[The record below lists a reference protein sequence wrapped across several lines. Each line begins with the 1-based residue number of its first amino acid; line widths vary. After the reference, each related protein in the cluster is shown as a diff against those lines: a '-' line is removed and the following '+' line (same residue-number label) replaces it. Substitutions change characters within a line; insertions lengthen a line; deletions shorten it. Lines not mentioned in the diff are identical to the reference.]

1 MSVWNTWAG
10 SASTSIHFISTVNT
24 ETVPNAINTQT
35 PMFLTVLVA
44 GSDEEGRISPDLSL
58 FEWGGSL
65 VDESQGKT
73 TTPCPILHFLP
84 DENHAVEQDV
94 YVCPC
99 YKTAKRSGTLGT
111 SGISTNFVL
120 AIELPSDMPKDYW
133 VLRGAA
139 LVCSDDS
146 E

>member
-1 MSVWNTWAG
+1 MVHGEVSTLEAAAEGVMVHGLYMQGMQWKWNTPPEA
-10 SASTSIHFISTVNT
+10 
-24 ETVPNAINTQT
+24 
-35 PMFLTVLVA
+35 
-44 GSDEEGRISPDLSL
+44 EEGSEEAMDLTT
-58 FEWGGSL
+58 FDWGGAL
-65 VDESQGKT
+65 VDESPGRT
-73 TTPCPILHFLP
+73 TTPCPVLHFLP
-84 DENHAVEQDV
+84 DENHAVEDDV

-99 YKTAKRSGTLGT
+99 YKTARRSGTLGT

-120 AIELPSDMPKDYW
+120 AVELPSEQEKDYW